1 MALIAGTEIS
11 SIAPTRRAFFRA
23 VGVAAVAAGIARRR
37 AGLVTARALVRGGAL
52 GRIVF
57 CRACQ
62 EEDHDALA
70 ALQFLLDASRPLSV
84 TEHGAGRATLRFP
97 GFVASL
103 ERSPGPGGSGI
114 VICGSRATL
123 TVRREGWHLSGE
135 EA

>member
-1 MALIAGTEIS
+1 VLRQSPLESPGAAPAWLPRAPWSAAALWAAS
-11 SIAPTRRAFFRA
+11 S
-23 VGVAAVAAGIARRR
+23 
-37 AGLVTARALVRGGAL
+37 
-52 GRIVF
+52 F